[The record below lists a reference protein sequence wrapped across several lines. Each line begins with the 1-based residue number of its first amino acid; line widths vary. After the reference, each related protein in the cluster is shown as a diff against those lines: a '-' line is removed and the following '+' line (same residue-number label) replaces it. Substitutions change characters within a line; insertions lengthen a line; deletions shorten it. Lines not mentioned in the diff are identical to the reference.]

1 MDQQN
6 KLKFDIYC
14 LDMNACIQRKE
25 IFEIIKRDFFSNY
38 NNFSKAIDIKQIST
52 IDNINGVVYLI
63 TFNYS
68 GYEVTSIIKCG
79 KLDADNIFHEYKVG
93 LFLNNFVN
101 KLPLLVK
108 TYQYFDTCPTSL
120 QYLKQISP
128 GSKKG
133 CDENQRSAIM
143 IEALSP
149 SITLKKF
156 LSTESPINIENELKY
171 ILFQIYYTLVYL
183 ENEFT
188 HYDLHLENI
197 LLHKL
202 SNNTFIEY
210 NYILNDGTPINFKS
224 KYIVKIIDYGRSFYN
239 DTSEGD
245 KIICSEFPFSREYNK
260 STDLMLLNSVG
271 TNSNTP
277 KNIKDIRLK
286 MSHLYNNLLS
296 NNVKQHYKF
305 NDSGSI
311 NTRQN
316 NFKQQTIDLYTNGRL
331 ILPTESTTIAQINN
345 INDALQN
352 FVELISSKVE
362 ISKNITY
369 VEQDLKMGTVTVFP
383 NHTNKDYLFEFSR
396 DFMRKSEEI
405 KENEIGEKFK
415 LSEKNEF
422 LGDDYMSIGG
432 KNKKNMTNKNNNKL
446 KRRKSKKIT
455 RK

>member
-1 MDQQN
+1 
-6 KLKFDIYC
+6 
-14 LDMNACIQRKE
+14 
-25 IFEIIKRDFFSNY
+25 
-38 NNFSKAIDIKQIST
+38 
-52 IDNINGVVYLI
+52 
-63 TFNYS
+63 
-68 GYEVTSIIKCG
+68 
-79 KLDADNIFHEYKVG
+79 
-93 LFLNNFVN
+93 
-101 KLPLLVK
+101 
-108 TYQYFDTCPTSL
+108 
-120 QYLKQISP
+120 
-128 GSKKG
+128 
-133 CDENQRSAIM
+133 M

-156 LSTESPINIENELKY
+156 LNTEIQINIENELKY

-188 HYDLHLENI
+188 HYDLHWENI

-202 SNNTFIEY
+202 SYNTYIEY
-210 NYILNDGTPINFKS
+210 NYILNDGTLINFKS

-260 STDLMLLNSVG
+260 STDLMLLNNVG

-277 KNIKDIRLK
+277 RNIKDIRLK
-286 MSHLYNNLLS
+286 MTHLYDDLLT

-305 NDSGSI
+305 NVSGSI

-316 NFKQQTIDLYTNGRL
+316 TFKQQTIDLYTQRRL
-331 ILPTESTTIAQINN
+331 ILPTESTSIDKINN

-352 FVELISSKVE
+352 FVELISSKDE
-362 ISKNITY
+362 IRKNNTY
-369 VEQDLKMGTVTVFP
+369 VEQNLKMGTVTVFP
-383 NHTNKDYLFEFSR
+383 KHIDKDYLFEFNR
-396 DFMRKSEEI
+396 EFIEKAKEI

-415 LSEKNEF
+415 STVKNEF
-422 LGDDYMSIGG
+422 LGDDDISIGG
-432 KNKKNMTNKNNNKL
+432 KNKKNKTIKYKNKL